1 MADKL
6 EVDLGLWGRAKVAL
20 GKFIPG
26 QMVGRTLRGSNAAPR
41 MVGKARYTDTWN
53 GLEDMELFIPEER
66 RADKVIKSL
75 KKKVRMFSRTK
86 NRPQIREAG
95 KAHGLSSR
103 KPLPH

>member
-1 MADKL
+1 MGA
-6 EVDLGLWGRAKVAL
+6 GRGSSWQVYTWTD
-20 GKFIPG
+20 G
-26 QMVGRTLRGSNAAPR
+26 GRTLRGSNAAPR
-41 MVGKARYTDTWN
+41 TVGKGRYTDTWN

-66 RADKVIKSL
+66 RADEVIKSL

-103 KPLPH
+103 KPLPHRKKHLPRDGP